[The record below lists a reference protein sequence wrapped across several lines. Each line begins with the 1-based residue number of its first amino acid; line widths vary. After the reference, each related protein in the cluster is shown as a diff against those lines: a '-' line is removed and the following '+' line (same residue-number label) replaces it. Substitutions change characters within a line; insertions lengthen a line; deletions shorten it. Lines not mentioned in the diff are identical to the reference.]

1 MPREV
6 KSGGIMNV
14 IVLLA
19 QCQTGILQKSVE
31 MTHEVMKELEVETKE
46 IELKTLP
53 SFEGKKTAEMTN
65 LLEDIE
71 KSSGL
76 IVISAVPM
84 LGMHGT
90 VQTFF
95 DHASLYEET
104 YFNKPMMVI
113 TYSHWLGEK
122 EAAMSML
129 KCWEILGG
137 IEGNMVCFNQKS
149 SANLAHLERE
159 LENFYRLMKQ
169 EKPNV
174 GSSYR
179 EIFQYKR
186 QQLQE
191 AQAKI
196 EAQKPM
202 TAEKKQPEEIVSQ
215 GAGLVD
221 ARKQPAE
228 KAHLANQE
236 WVTNGLTYRKEGRV
250 DLSAKEQT
258 IKELAQKI
266 HKEHHQPSEYKLPE
280 EYKPAASFKTDTA
293 WGGYKRPKANQVRLT
308 KQLPQLPHC
317 FTHHYDKSLQMILK
331 YQLTDSKEQGYIVI
345 QDGDCSYIE
354 RLDIMPTVE
363 LIMSDTTFKDI
374 LNKKISYQKAFM
386 VGLLKVKGNFSI
398 IPKLDQVF
406 Q

>member
-1 MPREV
+1 MPREM
-6 KSGGIMNV
+6 KDGGSMKV
-14 IVLLA
+14 ILLLA
-19 QCQTGILQKSVE
+19 QCQTEILQKSIE
-31 MTHEVMKELEVETKE
+31 MTHQVMNELEVETKE
-46 IELKTLP
+46 IALNILP
-53 SFEGKKTAEMTN
+53 SFEGKETTEMN
-65 LLEDIE
+65 ELLNDIE
-71 KSSGL
+71 ESNGL
-76 IVISAVPM
+76 IMISAVPM
-84 LGMHGT
+84 LGMHGM

-95 DHASLYEET
+95 DHASIYEEK
-104 YFNKPMMVI
+104 YFNKPMMVV
-113 TYSHWLGEK
+113 TYSDWLGEK

-149 SANLAHLERE
+149 SNDLTHFERE

-186 QQLQE
+186 QQLKVAKAEAKTKESIMQE
-191 AQAKI
+191 KVIAEENLGQGSGLTR
-196 EAQKPM
+196 KPPKDN
-202 TAEKKQPEEIVSQ
+202 T
-215 GAGLVD
+215 
-221 ARKQPAE
+221 
-228 KAHLANQE
+228 HLANQE
-236 WVTNGLTYRKEGRV
+236 WVTNGLTYRKEGRI

-258 IKELAQKI
+258 IKELAQMI
-266 HKEHHQPSEYKLPE
+266 HKEHKQQSEYKLPE
-280 EYKPAASFKTDTA
+280 EYKPTGSFKTDTA
-293 WGGYKRPKANQVRLT
+293 WGGYKRPKASQVRLT

-331 YQLTDSKEQGYIVI
+331 YQLTDSNEQGYIVI

-354 RLDIMPTVE
+354 RLDITPTVE
-363 LIMSDTTFKDI
+363 LIMSDNTFKDI

-386 VGLLKVKGNFSI
+386 IGLLKVKGNFSL